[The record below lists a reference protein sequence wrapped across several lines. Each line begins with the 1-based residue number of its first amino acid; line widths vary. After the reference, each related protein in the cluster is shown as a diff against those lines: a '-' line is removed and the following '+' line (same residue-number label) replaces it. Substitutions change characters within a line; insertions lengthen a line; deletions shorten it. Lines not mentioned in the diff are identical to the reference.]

1 VDSVGFKGLGK
12 EMSLTRVHLEKEKP
26 TKFYLD
32 AGKMPII
39 SRRGIREHG

>member
-12 EMSLTRVHLEKEKP
+12 EMSLTRDRLKKENP

-32 AGKMPII
+32 ADKMPII
-39 SRRGIREHG
+39 SQRGIREHG